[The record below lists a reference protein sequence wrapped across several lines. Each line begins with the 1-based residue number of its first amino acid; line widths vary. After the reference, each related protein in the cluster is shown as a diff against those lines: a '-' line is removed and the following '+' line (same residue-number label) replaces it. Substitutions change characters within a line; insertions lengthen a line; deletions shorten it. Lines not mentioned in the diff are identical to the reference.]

1 MQDHLITQAAEDI
14 LADVRERL
22 GMNQIT
28 PKLFQHLA
36 KNEQVLF
43 RVWTSCKHNLLEGN
57 LPRLLK
63 EMVFVT
69 VANARSCK
77 YCTNAHL
84 AFCKIL
90 GTEQK
95 VITHLTQDIESI
107 QPKTVSLAL
116 QFARDL
122 ISPDVTV
129 TVTEQDL
136 LSAGY
141 LSEEIDE
148 LIQMVGFA
156 SFMTVIAK
164 GCNLND
170 SPDTFFND
178 VLAN

>member
-1 MQDHLITQAAEDI
+1 MQDQLISQSAENI
-14 LADVRERL
+14 LADIRERL
-22 GMNQIT
+22 GMNQVT

-36 KNEQVLF
+36 KNEQLLY
-43 RVWTSCKHNLLEGN
+43 RVWDSCKHNLLEGN

-69 VANARSCK
+69 VANERACK

-90 GTEQK
+90 GTEQN
-95 VITHLTQDIESI
+95 VITHLTQDIEAI

-122 ISPDVTV
+122 ISPGSLM

-136 LSAGY
+136 IKAGY

-170 SPDTFFND
+170 TPDSFFND
-178 VLAN
+178 VLTN